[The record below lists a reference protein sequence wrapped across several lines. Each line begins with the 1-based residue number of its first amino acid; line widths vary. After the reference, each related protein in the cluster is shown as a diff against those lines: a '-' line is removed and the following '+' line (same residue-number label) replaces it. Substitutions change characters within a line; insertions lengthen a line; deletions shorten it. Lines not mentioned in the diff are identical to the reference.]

1 MCKFTITFDREEDG
15 RFIAAV
21 QEIPG
26 ALAFGANRA
35 EAKAKVKAIA
45 LHSLAEQI
53 EHGRT
58 ILNCNKIIFQYSE
71 EQNKRL
77 ASDRPILNLYASLLR
92 DIADRDYIASRIMFR
107 AILFENF
114 HWTALQTIEKYLK
127 SIILFNT
134 LVDIRRYSHIILKLI
149 DVVKKKVGVDFHF
162 TEEEYNLLSRI
173 ESYGNGRY
181 GDLCLSFYSSGLGDN
196 HHNDLDT
203 FDTIIYKIRKY
214 CQNMTYR
221 IKSPS

>member
-15 RFIAAV
+15 RFIAEV

-45 LHSLAEQI
+45 LRSLAEQI

-58 ILNCNKIIFQYSE
+58 ILNCNKIIFQYST

-77 ASDRPILNLYASLLR
+77 ASDRPILNSYASHLR

-114 HWTALQTIEKYLK
+114 HWTALQAIEKYLK

-134 LVDIRRYSHIILKLI
+134 LVDIRKYSHIISDLI
-149 DVVKKKVGVDFHF
+149 NVVKKKVGIAFHL
-162 TEEEYNLLSRI
+162 TEEECNLLSRI

-181 GDLCLSFYSSGLGDN
+181 GDSCVHRFTAATWVTITITICILLTQSFIRYEN
-196 HHNDLDT
+196 T
-203 FDTIIYKIRKY
+203 VKI
-214 CQNMTYR
+214 
-221 IKSPS
+221 